1 MSIDKYEGLG
11 KLKWSVNKEI
21 EEYNSMV
28 KRHNRMIDI
37 LYDDAKNCTINMND
51 YYNDLEYHTEQI
63 DIIRE
68 RIRELKDV
76 MKYIKKI
83 GLILNNTVFNS
94 KIYEVGDKED

>member
-1 MSIDKYEGLG
+1 MNIDKYEGLG

-37 LYDDAKNCTINMND
+37 LYDDAKNYNINMND

-83 GLILNNTVFNS
+83 GLILNNTVFTS
-94 KIYEVGDKED
+94 KIYEVGDKEE